1 MLLPVYGTLQQFR
14 CYISKFY
21 FSRMGR
27 EIEAIRTETA
37 ELEQQQLKQKLDLM
51 NVTLNDKN
59 EDQIALQM
67 INERGLQLILPF
79 ISLDSR
85 V

>member
-1 MLLPVYGTLQQFR
+1 
-14 CYISKFY
+14 
-21 FSRMGR
+21 MGR